1 MTVQKRSGKL
11 YQVMDFISGGVN
23 SFFNWNIIALQYHLC
38 CTMKWI
44 NYMYTNSPSFMDLS
58 PTPTPTH
65 PPMSAQSME
74 LNSLG
79 CTSGSHQPSILN
91 MVVEPRFEPDR
102 LGFRASVLNS
112 CFGRL
117 PACLPLSTLSTPRF
131 PRWFSG
137 RESVCQCRRHGFD
150 LWIWRKNGTHSGLP
164 AWEMPYT
171 EEPGHLQSVGSQTS
185 STGFSKQT
193 APIAKKTLGNEL
205 NNSAHTSFSS
215 LPSLFF
221 RYECLWRHQL
231 FNKSQQHERKWTG
244 RN

>member
-1 MTVQKRSGKL
+1 ME
-11 YQVMDFISGGVN
+11 FISGGVN
-23 SFFNWNIIALQYHLC
+23 SFFNWSIIALQYCLC

-65 PPMSAQSME
+65 PRMSAQSTE

-79 CTSGSHQPSILN
+79 CTSGSHQQSILN

-102 LGFRASVLNS
+102 LGFRANVLNPCIGQLLLCDAEGRLS
-112 CFGRL
+112 PRL

-137 RESVCQCRRHGFD
+137 RESVCQCRRHGFY

-164 AWEMPYT
+164 AWDMPYT
-171 EEPGHLQSVGSQTS
+171 EEPGHLQYVGSQKS
-185 STGFSKQT
+185 HTGFSEQT
-193 APIAKKTLGNEL
+193 APTAKKTLGNEL
-205 NNSAHTSFSS
+205 TILLTPPFPACPVCFSGMNAYDGIS
-215 LPSLFF
+215 
-221 RYECLWRHQL
+221 CLIKASNMKENEQ
-231 FNKSQQHERKWTG
+231 EEI
-244 RN
+244 